1 MVAPERLIAPEIAAR
16 YGRALATVKDVWRKH
31 PDWPPALGRRGRWAE
46 YDAAAVDQLVR
57 RAFLREPPPAEGNA
71 DDLLTIADIVKY
83 TGLARGTIDGD
94 ISRGRI
100 PPPDDTEHN
109 VKRWRRATI
118 DAVMEKR
125 RGYRRAGEAR
135 QEMTSEDARPPA

>member
-1 MVAPERLIAPEIAAR
+1 MVTPERLIAPEIAAR

-57 RAFLREPPPAEGNA
+57 RAFLREVPPAEGDS
-71 DDLLTIADIVKY
+71 DDLLTIADIVSY
-83 TGLARGTIDGD
+83 TGLKRGTVDAD

-100 PPPDDTEHN
+100 PPPDDTKHG
-109 VKRWRRATI
+109 VKRWQRATI
-118 DAVMEKR
+118 DAVMKNR
-125 RGYRRAGEAR
+125 RGYRRTR
-135 QEMTSEDARPPA
+135 DTQPPA

>member
-1 MVAPERLIAPEIAAR
+1 MVTPERLIAPEIADR

-57 RAFLREPPPAEGNA
+57 REFLREPPPGGDP
-71 DDLLTIADIVKY
+71 DDLLTIADIVEY
-83 TGLARGTIDGD
+83 TGLKRGTVDAD

-100 PPPDDTEHN
+100 PKPDTTEHG
-109 VKRWRRATI
+109 VKRWRRATV
-118 DAVMEKR
+118 DETMKNR
-125 RGYRRAGEAR
+125 RGYHRAGDSGRTAVDGNE
-135 QEMTSEDARPPA
+135 